1 MKKQIK
7 PRAVLLSKRANVF
20 YLEHVRIMQKDDRV
34 VYLTDTGADVEQF
47 FNIPERNTA
56 FLLLGKGSSLTD
68 AAARKLADSNVVIGF
83 CGSGGSPLFCATDMT
98 FLTTQSEYRPTEYM
112 QGWMRLWLDDA
123 KRVEAARRMLK
134 KRMEWTFTSW
144 SGDAELL
151 RRKAILDDGL
161 LRWFEQGINKAV
173 TTTDLLSLEG
183 AWAKRLYAKLAEGF
197 RLTDFKREE
206 GKGGHQSREDDV
218 NGFLDHG
225 NYIAYGYAAV
235 TLNGLGIS
243 FALPLLHGKTR
254 RGGLVF
260 DVADLIKDAYVM
272 PLAFTRGSAGVKQQV
287 FRDELIER
295 FQSVD
300 ILDRLFTFV
309 EEVSQE
315 NF

>member
-1 MKKQIK
+1 MKPQIK

-20 YLEHVRIMQKDDRV
+20 YLEHVRVMQKDDRV
-34 VYLTDTGADVEQF
+34 VYLTDTGSDIEQF

-83 CGSGGSPLFCATDMT
+83 CGSGGSPLFCAADMT

-123 KRVEAARRMLK
+123 KRVAAAKRMLK
-134 KRMEWTFTSW
+134 KRLEWTLASW
-144 SGDAELL
+144 SADAELL
-151 RRKAILDDGL
+151 RRKIGLDDAL
-161 LRWFEQGINKAV
+161 VRWFENGIDHAA
-173 TTTDLLSLEG
+173 TTSDLLSLEG
-183 AWAKRLYAKLAEGF
+183 AWAKRLYARLAEGF
-197 RLTDFKREE
+197 RLADFKREE
-206 GKGGHQSREDDV
+206 GKGSHESREDDV

-260 DVADLIKDAYVM
+260 DVADLVKDAYVM
-272 PLAFTRGSAGVKQQV
+272 PLAFARGSAGVKQQA
-287 FRDELIER
+287 FRNELIER
-295 FQSVD
+295 FHD
-300 ILDRLFTFV
+300 ANILDQLFTFV
-309 EEVSQE
+309 EKLSQE
-315 NF
+315 SI

>member
-112 QGWMRLWLDDA
+112 QSWMRLWLDEA
-123 KRVEAARRMLK
+123 KRLETARAMLR
-134 KRMEWTFTSW
+134 KRLEWAFDSW
-144 SGDAELL
+144 AGDVELL
-151 RRKAILDDGL
+151 RRKVVLDDGL
-161 LRWFEQGINKAV
+161 RRWFEQGIDKAG
-173 TTTDLLSLEG
+173 TTSDLLSLEG
-183 AWAKRLYAKLAEGF
+183 VWAKRLYAKLVEGF
-197 RLTDFKREE
+197 RLSDFKREE
-206 GKGGHQSREDDV
+206 GKGSRLSREDVV

-272 PLAFTRGSAGVKQQV
+272 PLAFARGNAGMKQQS

-295 FQSVD
+295 IQIENV
-300 ILDRLFTFV
+300 LDRLFTFV
-309 EEVSQE
+309 EDLSHKYV
-315 NF
+315 

>member
-1 MKKQIK
+1 MKPQIK

-20 YLEHVRIMQKDDRV
+20 YLEHVRVMQKDDRV
-34 VYLTDTGADVEQF
+34 VYLTDTGADIEQF

-83 CGSGGSPLFCATDMT
+83 CGSGGSPLFCAADMT

-123 KRVEAARRMLK
+123 KRVAAAKRMLK
-134 KRMEWTFTSW
+134 KRLEWTLASW
-144 SGDAELL
+144 SADAELL
-151 RRKAILDDGL
+151 RRKIGLDDAL
-161 LRWFEQGINKAV
+161 VRWFENGIDHAA
-173 TTTDLLSLEG
+173 TTSDLLSLEG
-183 AWAKRLYAKLAEGF
+183 AWAKRLYARLAEGF
-197 RLTDFKREE
+197 RLADFKREE
-206 GKGGHQSREDDV
+206 GKGSHESREDDV

-260 DVADLIKDAYVM
+260 DVADLVKDAYVM
-272 PLAFTRGSAGVKQQV
+272 PLAFARGSAGVKQQA

-295 FQSVD
+295 FHD
-300 ILDRLFTFV
+300 ANILDQLFTFV
-309 EEVSQE
+309 EKLSQE
-315 NF
+315 SI

>member
-1 MKKQIK
+1 MKKQVK

-112 QGWMRLWLDDA
+112 QGWMRLWLDEA
-123 KRVEAARRMLK
+123 KRLEAAKAMLK
-134 KRMEWTFTSW
+134 KRMEWAFESW
-144 SGDAELL
+144 SEDVELL
-151 RRKAILDDGL
+151 RRKVVMDDGL
-161 LRWFEQGINKAV
+161 LRWFGQGISEAA
-173 TTTDLLSLEG
+173 TTTELLSLEG
-183 AWAKRLYAKLAEGF
+183 MWAKRLYAKLAEGF
-197 RLTDFKREE
+197 RLSDFKREE
-206 GKGGHQSREDDV
+206 GKGSHQSREDDV

-260 DVADLIKDAYVM
+260 DVADLVKDAYVM
-272 PLAFTRGSAGVKQQV
+272 PLAFVRGSAGVKQQV

-295 FQSVD
+295 FQAGNV
-300 ILDRLFTFV
+300 LDRLFTFV
-309 EEVSQE
+309 EEISQKY
-315 NF
+315 F

>member
-1 MKKQIK
+1 
-7 PRAVLLSKRANVF
+7 
-20 YLEHVRIMQKDDRV
+20 
-34 VYLTDTGADVEQF
+34 
-47 FNIPERNTA
+47 
-56 FLLLGKGSSLTD
+56 
-68 AAARKLADSNVVIGF
+68 
-83 CGSGGSPLFCATDMT
+83 
-98 FLTTQSEYRPTEYM
+98 
-112 QGWMRLWLDDA
+112 MRLWLDDA

>member
-1 MKKQIK
+1 MKPQIK

-20 YLEHVRIMQKDDRV
+20 YLEHVRVMQKDDRV
-34 VYLTDTGADVEQF
+34 VYLTDTGADIEQF

-56 FLLLGKGSSLTD
+56 FLFLGKGSSLTD

-83 CGSGGSPLFCATDMT
+83 CGSGGAPLFCAADMT

-123 KRVEAARRMLK
+123 KRVAAAKRMLK
-134 KRMEWTFTSW
+134 KRLEWTLASW
-144 SGDAELL
+144 SADAELL
-151 RRKAILDDGL
+151 RRKIGLDDAL
-161 LRWFEQGINKAV
+161 VRWFENGIDHAAA
-173 TTTDLLSLEG
+173 TSDLLSLEG
-183 AWAKRLYAKLAEGF
+183 AWAKRLYARLAEGF
-197 RLTDFKREE
+197 RLADFKREE
-206 GKGGHQSREDDV
+206 GKGSHESREDDV

-243 FALPLLHGKTR
+243 FALPLLHGKTQ

-260 DVADLIKDAYVM
+260 DVADLVKDAYVM
-272 PLAFTRGSAGVKQQV
+272 PLAFARGSAGVKQQA

-295 FQSVD
+295 FHD
-300 ILDRLFTFV
+300 ANILDQLFTFV
-309 EEVSQE
+309 EKLSQE
-315 NF
+315 SI

>member
-83 CGSGGSPLFCATDMT
+83 CGSGGSPLFCAADMT

-112 QGWMRLWLDDA
+112 QGWIRLWLDEA
-123 KRVEAARRMLK
+123 KRVEAAKRMLK
-134 KRMEWTFTSW
+134 KRLDWTLESW
-144 SGDAELL
+144 SGNAELL
-151 RRKAILDDGL
+151 RRKIVLDDGL
-161 LRWFEQGINKAV
+161 LRWFEQGISKTA
-173 TTTDLLSLEG
+173 TTTELLSLEG
-183 AWAKRLYAKLAEGF
+183 MWAKRLYAKLTEGF
-197 RLTDFKREE
+197 RLSSFRREE
-206 GKGGHQSREDDV
+206 GKGSHQTREDIV
-218 NGFLDHG
+218 NNFLDHG

-235 TLNGLGIS
+235 VLNGLGIS

-260 DVADLIKDAYVM
+260 DVADLVKDAYVM
-272 PLAFTRGSAGVKQQV
+272 PLAFARGSAGVKQQA

-295 FQSVD
+295 WQDGS

-309 EEVSQE
+309 EKLSQE
-315 NF
+315 NI

>member
-1 MKKQIK
+1 MKPQIK

-20 YLEHVRIMQKDDRV
+20 YLEHVRVMQKDDRV
-34 VYLTDTGADVEQF
+34 VYLTDTGADIEQF

-83 CGSGGSPLFCATDMT
+83 CGSGGSPLFCAADMT

-123 KRVEAARRMLK
+123 KRVAAAKRMLK
-134 KRMEWTFTSW
+134 KRLEWTLASW
-144 SGDAELL
+144 SADAELL
-151 RRKAILDDGL
+151 RRKIGLDDAL
-161 LRWFEQGINKAV
+161 VRWFENGIDHAAA
-173 TTTDLLSLEG
+173 TSDLLSLEG
-183 AWAKRLYAKLAEGF
+183 AWAKRLYARLAEGF
-197 RLTDFKREE
+197 RLADFKREE
-206 GKGGHQSREDDV
+206 GKGSHESREDDV

-260 DVADLIKDAYVM
+260 DVADLVKDAYVM
-272 PLAFTRGSAGVKQQV
+272 PLAFARGSAGVKQQA

-295 FQSVD
+295 FHD
-300 ILDRLFTFV
+300 ANILDQLFTFV
-309 EEVSQE
+309 EKLSQKSI
-315 NF
+315 

>member
-112 QGWMRLWLDDA
+112 QSWMRLWLDEA
-123 KRVEAARRMLK
+123 KRLETARAMLR
-134 KRMEWTFTSW
+134 KRLEWAFDSW
-144 SGDAELL
+144 AGDVELL
-151 RRKAILDDGL
+151 RRKVVLDDGL
-161 LRWFEQGINKAV
+161 RRWFEQGIDKAG
-173 TTTDLLSLEG
+173 TTSDLLSLEG
-183 AWAKRLYAKLAEGF
+183 VWAKRLYAKLVEGF
-197 RLTDFKREE
+197 RLSDFKREE
-206 GKGGHQSREDDV
+206 GKGSRLSREDVV

-272 PLAFTRGSAGVKQQV
+272 PLAFARGNAGTKQQS

-295 FQSVD
+295 IQIENV
-300 ILDRLFTFV
+300 LDRLFTFV
-309 EEVSQE
+309 EDLSHKYV
-315 NF
+315 

>member
-1 MKKQIK
+1 MKPQIK

-20 YLEHVRIMQKDDRV
+20 YLEHVRVMQKDDRV
-34 VYLTDTGADVEQF
+34 VYLTDTGADIEQF

-68 AAARKLADSNVVIGF
+68 AAARKLADSNVVVGF
-83 CGSGGSPLFCATDMT
+83 CGSGGSPLFCAADMT
-98 FLTTQSEYRPTEYM
+98 FLITQSEYRPTEYM
-112 QGWMRLWLDDA
+112 QGWMRLWLDEA
-123 KRVEAARRMLK
+123 KRVEAAKQMLK
-134 KRMEWTFTSW
+134 KRLRWALESW
-144 SGDAELL
+144 SADAELL
-151 RRKAILDDGL
+151 RRKVVLDDGL
-161 LRWFEQGINKAV
+161 LRWFESGIDKAV
-173 TTTDLLSLEG
+173 TTSDLLSLEG
-183 AWAKRLYAKLAEGF
+183 TWAKRLFAKLAEGF
-197 RLTDFKREE
+197 KLANFKREE
-206 GKGGHQSREDDV
+206 GKGSHETQEDHV

-260 DVADLIKDAYVM
+260 DVADLVKDAYVM
-272 PLAFTRGSAGVKQQV
+272 PLAFSRGSSGVKQQV

-295 FQSVD
+295 FHEVN

-309 EEVSQE
+309 EELSQE
-315 NF
+315 DL

>member
-1 MKKQIK
+1 MKPQIK

-20 YLEHVRIMQKDDRV
+20 YLEHVRVMQKDDRV
-34 VYLTDTGADVEQF
+34 VYLTDTGADIEQF

-83 CGSGGSPLFCATDMT
+83 CGSGGSPLFCAADMT

-123 KRVEAARRMLK
+123 KRVAAAKRMLK
-134 KRMEWTFTSW
+134 KRLEWTLASW
-144 SGDAELL
+144 SADAELL
-151 RRKAILDDGL
+151 RRKIGLDDAL
-161 LRWFEQGINKAV
+161 VRWFENGIDHAAA
-173 TTTDLLSLEG
+173 TSDLLSLEG
-183 AWAKRLYAKLAEGF
+183 AWAKRLYARLAEGF
-197 RLTDFKREE
+197 RLADFKREE
-206 GKGGHQSREDDV
+206 GKGSHESREDDV

-260 DVADLIKDAYVM
+260 DVADLVKDAYVM
-272 PLAFTRGSAGVKQQV
+272 PLAFARGSAGVKQQA

-295 FQSVD
+295 FHD
-300 ILDRLFTFV
+300 ANILDQLFTFV
-309 EEVSQE
+309 EKLSQE
-315 NF
+315 SI